1 LVQDLSDILQEANRL
16 LFIGVGNVLK
26 SDDGVG
32 VIISRRIVERPGI
45 STLTVE
51 VSIENY
57 IGKINSLEPE
67 QIVIIDCME
76 LGSEPGTYRI
86 LKLDKVEDTTFNTHN
101 ISLARLG
108 DFFNYPTYVLG
119 IQPQSVAIGD
129 ELSPPVLEAANQ
141 ITLHINQIIN

>member
-1 LVQDLSDILQEANRL
+1 MIPDLTDILEEANRL

-32 VIISRRIVERPGI
+32 VIISRHIVERPEI

-57 IGKINSLEPE
+57 IGKINSMKPGE
-67 QIVIIDCME
+67 IVIIDCME
-76 LGSEPGTYRI
+76 LGSEPGTFR
-86 LKLDKVEDTTFNTHN
+86 LLTLDKVEDITFNTHN
-101 ISLARLG
+101 ISLGRLG

-119 IQPQSVAIGD
+119 IQPQNVAFGD

-141 ITLHINQIIN
+141 ITRQINQII

>member
-1 LVQDLSDILQEANRL
+1 MVPDLTDILEKANRL

-32 VIISRRIVERPGI
+32 VIISRHIVERPQV

-57 IGKINSLEPE
+57 IGKINSMDPGE
-67 QIVIIDCME
+67 IVIIDCME
-76 LGSEPGTYRI
+76 LGSEPGTFRLLI
-86 LKLDKVEDTTFNTHN
+86 LDKLEDITFNTHN

-119 IQPQSVAIGD
+119 IQPQNIAFGD
-129 ELSPPVLEAANQ
+129 ELSPPVLEAANK
-141 ITLHINQIIN
+141 ITDQINQIIN